1 MELIMKKA
9 AKIALGA
16 AGLLGLFAT
25 SANALTWNVTV
36 WTGAPNGITSSLTAT
51 NVNPSGPADATFTF
65 QDPTNGGINWIN
77 NAPQNPTPAGNLVQN
92 FLQLA
97 DINSASFVS
106 AKYGNGAAGI
116 TNFGNASLSDTGV
129 TLASYFML
137 TANYSSATPL
147 SGSVTHDD
155 GASLDVFNGST
166 TTNLFSNP
174 TLTTAVKD
182 NFVLPAGNNQIQLY
196 YVEANGS
203 PSVLTVAA
211 VPEPATWAM
220 MILGFIGVGFMSYR
234 RRAKSG
240 FRLA

>member
-1 MELIMKKA
+1 MELIMKTV
-9 AKIALGA
+9 AKIALTA

-25 SANALTWNVTV
+25 NANALTWNVTV

-51 NVNPSGPADATFTF
+51 NVTPTGPADATFTF

-92 FLQLA
+92 FLQLG
-97 DINSASFVS
+97 DISNFVS
-106 AKYGNGAAGI
+106 AKYGNGAGGI

-129 TLASYFML
+129 TLASYFEL
-137 TANYSSATPL
+137 TANYSSTAPL
-147 SGSVTHDD
+147 TGFVTHDD
-155 GASLDVFNGST
+155 GASLYVN
-166 TTNLFSNP
+166 NANIFSNP
-174 TLTTAVKD
+174 TLTTAVTD
-182 NFVLPAGNNQIQLY
+182 NFVLPAGNNQIELF

-220 MILGFIGVGFMSYR
+220 MILGFVGVGFMSYR